1 MSAKPFRVRRASRY
15 FNRFLKLTLGRFLV
29 GLYNVTATNLDV
41 VRKQPGPYVL
51 LPNHYTTWDP
61 FILGYFIP
69 SPVYNVTSD
78 VQFRST
84 VMRML
89 LGLVGSIPKSKVIPD
104 LATVKHI
111 LAIKNRNGVI
121 GIYPEGRRSWDGHT
135 SHILFST
142 AKLIKLLKIPVVSPI
157 FKGAYLSL
165 PRWSRRR
172 RRGRIII
179 DFKRTLTALEVRELS
194 VEDIYGRIVES
205 IAHDEYEFQRRQA
218 IPYRGRRLAEHLEL
232 VLFVCPACQRVG
244 TMKSAA
250 RLFFCTACRYMVC
263 MNELG
268 FFEKGRGE
276 LRFETVRAWNLWQLD
291 WLKASFSDRLESGR
305 EEPLLADES
314 LLLLSGFRARPLRRL
329 HFGDMSLFSDRIEFD
344 TLIRGTLVFPIREI
358 EGVNVQI
365 RERLEFYFRNVL
377 YRFHSGRRVVSA
389 YKWMTA
395 IQILQQLLTGSSS
408 SEAAT

>member
-1 MSAKPFRVRRASRY
+1 MSTKPFRVRRASRY
-15 FNRFLKLTLGRFLV
+15 FNRFLKMTLGRFLV
-29 GLYNVTATNLDV
+29 GLYNVTATNIEV
-41 VRKQPGPYVL
+41 VKRLSGPYVL

-69 SPVYNVTSD
+69 PPVYNVTSD

-111 LAIKNRNGVI
+111 LAVKNRNGVI

-172 RRGRIII
+172 RRGKIVI
-179 DFKRTLTALEVRELS
+179 DFKRTLTAPEVKALS
-194 VEDIYGRIVES
+194 VEEIYGRIVES
-205 IAHDEYEFQRRQA
+205 TAHDEYEFQRRQS
-218 IPYRGRRLAEHLEL
+218 IPYRGLRLAEHLEL
-232 VLFVCPACQRVG
+232 ALFICPECERIG
-244 TMKSAA
+244 TMRSTV
-250 RLFFCTACRYMVC
+250 RLFYCTSCHYMVR
-263 MNELG
+263 MNDLG
-268 FFEKGRGE
+268 FFEQGRGE
-276 LRFETVRAWNLWQLD
+276 LRFETVRDWNLWQLE
-291 WLKASFSDRLESGR
+291 WLKGSLSERLASGR
-305 EEPLLADES
+305 EDAIMVDEN
-314 LLLLSGFRARPLRRL
+314 LLLLSGFRARPLKRL
-329 HFGDMSLFSDRIEFD
+329 HFGDMSLFHDRIEFK

-358 EGVNVQI
+358 EGINVQI

-377 YRFHSGRRVVSA
+377 YRFHSGRRIVSA

-395 IQILQQLLTGSSS
+395 IQILQELLTGSSS